1 MKHIVLKFGGSS
13 MCERGYRT
21 MLQQIKEKELE
32 GYKTIVVVSAIGKTT
47 NKLYKITQYEGKG
60 MFDSIYN
67 SHMALAMEMN
77 VDFNELEKCLRELN
91 TEIEL
96 FKRDP
101 SQNLVEQRIKIL
113 SYGEILSSIFLHNF
127 LKSRGVK
134 NNMINA
140 RAFIKADHNHTDID
154 PYNLSMKGEFK
165 CRSDR
170 LLHLM
175 DSEELIYVTQGFV
188 ASTADCHPCILSR
201 SGSDTSASLIASGL
215 EADRVEIWT
224 DVNGLY
230 TADPNTIPEALLIK
244 EINYDIAQEISASGS
259 QVIHPFCSIP
269 CEEKNVPIWIRNT
282 FDPYN
287 KNFSVING
295 NHTADPDIIYSISSQ
310 KGITVFNIET
320 HDMWSNHGFVS
331 DIFKVFNA
339 HSVDVNIITTSQISV
354 STTTDEVSEEKKKLV
369 YNELKKKYSHVSIH
383 DNCNIVAII
392 GNDVQRNLRL
402 TKCSEIITSIGIE
415 HLHIKHES
423 SNKLNLSF
431 VVDDVIAKKLV
442 KAFHREFI
450 MKDNVRIDNNDIWWR
465 SKVPQLLNLLNDNQ
479 DQPDRSV
486 YAYSLKDIRN
496 KCKELKSTLPDVDY
510 IYYAMKANS
519 NSEIIKE
526 IVSNG
531 IGLECVSLNEL
542 NFIKLAHPEVPVLFT
557 PNYASINEY
566 IEAFKYINVHVV
578 IDSYQILESY
588 PDVFRDKIIGVR
600 LDLDTGDGHDEKV
613 VTEGSNVKFGME
625 LGDIDKFNQICTELN
640 VTVDMLHTHKGS
652 GILDHTSWGNTLAK
666 LRNLLHLFP
675 KVGTLDLGGGLGI
688 FSNGVSL
695 DLNQVNNFIKEAR
708 DTCNL
713 KIILEPGRYFVGESG
728 IILAKVNQIR
738 TKSTYNYL
746 GIDAGMNAVIR
757 PMLYGSYHPI
767 YNISKM
773 DSIRTVSY
781 QVVGNICESSDIV
794 GKDIIMPKAD
804 IDDVVV
810 IENTGAYCRTMA
822 SEYNMRTFM
831 KEIMID
837 E

>member
-13 MCERGYRT
+13 MCEKGYET
-21 MLQQIKEKELE
+21 MLQQIKKKEQC
-32 GYKTIVVVSAIGKTT
+32 GYKTVVVVSAIGKTT

-60 MFDSIYN
+60 MFDSIYDL
-67 SHMALAMEMN
+67 HMTLAKEMN
-77 VDFNELEKCLRELN
+77 VDFKELDKCLKELHN
-91 TEIEL
+91 EIEL

-127 LKSRGVK
+127 LTSRGVS

-140 RAFIKADHNHTDID
+140 RSFIKADHNHTEID
-154 PYNLSMKGEFK
+154 PYNLSMKGEFR
-165 CRSDR
+165 CREDR

-175 DSEELIYVTQGFV
+175 DSDELIYVTQGFV

-201 SGSDTSASLIASGL
+201 SGSDTSASLIAAGL
-215 EADRVEIWT
+215 NADRVEIWT

-230 TADPNTIPEALLIK
+230 TADPNMIPEALLIK

-269 CEEKNVPIWIRNT
+269 CEEKNVPIWIKNT
-282 FDPYN
+282 FDPDN
-287 KNFSVING
+287 QNFSIING
-295 NHTADPDIIYSISSQ
+295 NHTADPDILYSISSQ

-331 DIFKVFNA
+331 DIFKVFNS

-354 STTTDEVSEEKKKLV
+354 STTTDETSTEKKKLV
-369 YNELKKKYSHVSIH
+369 YDELRKKYSHVSMT

-402 TKCSEIITSIGIE
+402 TKCSEIITSVGIE

-423 SNKLNLSF
+423 SNKHNLSF

-450 MKDNVRIDNNDIWWR
+450 MKDNVRVDNMNVWWR
-465 SKVPQLLNLLNDNQ
+465 SKVPELLNLLNNEEHS
-479 DQPDRSV
+479 DRSMYV
-486 YAYSLKDIRN
+486 YSLQDVKE
-496 KCKELKSTLPDVDY
+496 KCNILKSSLTDVDY

-519 NSEIIKE
+519 NPELIKE
-526 IVSNG
+526 IVFNG
-531 IGLECVSLNEL
+531 MGLECVSLNEL
-542 NFIKLAHPEVPVLFT
+542 KFVKKSHPEVPVLFT

-566 IEAFKYINVHVV
+566 VEAFKYINVHVV
-578 IDSYQILESY
+578 IDSYQILESH
-588 PDVFRDKIIGVR
+588 PDVFRGKRIGIR
-600 LDLDTGDGHDEKV
+600 LDLDTGDGHDVKV
-613 VTEGSNVKFGME
+613 VTEGSNVKFGMGLE
-625 LGDIDKFNQICTELN
+625 DINQFNKVCNELN
-640 VTVDMLHTHKGS
+640 VTVDILHTHKGS

-666 LRNLLHLFP
+666 LKSLVHFFP
-675 KVGTLDLGGGLGI
+675 HVEILDLGGGLGI
-688 FSNGVSL
+688 FSNGSQL
-695 DLNQVNNFIKEAR
+695 DLTQVNNFITEAR

-713 KIILEPGRYFVGESG
+713 KIILEPGRYFVGEAG

-738 TKSTYNYL
+738 TKSAYNYL

-767 YNISKM
+767 YNLSKVN
-773 DSIRTVSY
+773 SASTVSY
-781 QVVGNICESSDIV
+781 QVVGNICESGDIV
-794 GKDIIMPKAD
+794 GKDIMMPRAD
-804 IDDVVV
+804 VDDVVV

-831 KEIMID
+831 KEIIIS
-837 E
+837 